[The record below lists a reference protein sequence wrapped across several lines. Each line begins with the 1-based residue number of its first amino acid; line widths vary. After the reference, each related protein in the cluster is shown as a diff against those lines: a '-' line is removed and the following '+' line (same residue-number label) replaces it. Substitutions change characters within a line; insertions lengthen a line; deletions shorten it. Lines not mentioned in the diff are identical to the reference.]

1 MMTGFEKSERKQRRT
16 KTSMSGSLQTALV
29 DSDTVSIRA
38 RPLPPLS
45 ILTPV
50 FPDLLN
56 LSVFIVDPKYR
67 VLGRYWLVR

>member
-45 ILTPV
+45 QLTW
-50 FPDLLN
+50 LCL
-56 LSVFIVDPKYR
+56 YR
-67 VLGRYWLVR
+67 ESQ